1 MQHSRCSGCKR
12 QQAKSN
18 DNNFAAVMLCYEP
31 TSKMPPKAADLAADL
46 GPVRSCKK
54 PPVRAPAAME
64 FHGSS
69 CSMSIKLKAYDW

>member
-1 MQHSRCSGCKR
+1 MQQLRCSGCKR
-12 QQAKSN
+12 QHAKSN
-18 DNNFAAVMLCYEP
+18 ADNVAGVMLCHEP
-31 TSKMPPKAADLAADL
+31 TNKMPPKAADLAADL

-69 CSMSIKLKAYDW
+69 CSMSKVESV